1 MMGGRMDDVVA
12 TTGGKVRGTRLTE
25 GVRAFRG
32 IPFAAPP
39 FGPLRLRAP
48 EPARPW
54 DGVREADG
62 FGPVPPQAVR
72 ELSVSGAPAP
82 DLNFGEDI
90 LTVNVFA
97 PEDGGAGRPVF
108 VYIYGGAYTQGFAD
122 SYDPSEL
129 VRAGLV
135 AVTFNYR
142 VGFEGFGHAPGAPDN
157 RGLLDQVA
165 ALRWVR
171 DNIAGFGGDPDNVTV
186 AGESAG

>member
-97 PEDGGAGRPVF
+97 PEGGGAVRHARGQRPVHPGDRAQRA
-108 VYIYGGAYTQGFAD
+108 VRVHEPGRGYRDRRPDRAARG
-122 SYDPSEL
+122 
-129 VRAGLV
+129 RAGH
-135 AVTFNYR
+135 AGR
-142 VGFEGFGHAPGAPDN
+142 AGRRAPGAADR
-157 RGLLDQVA
+157 RGWPA
-165 ALRWVR
+165 AHRIPGRSGRR
-171 DNIAGFGGDPDNVTV
+171 DPQLP
-186 AGESAG
+186 